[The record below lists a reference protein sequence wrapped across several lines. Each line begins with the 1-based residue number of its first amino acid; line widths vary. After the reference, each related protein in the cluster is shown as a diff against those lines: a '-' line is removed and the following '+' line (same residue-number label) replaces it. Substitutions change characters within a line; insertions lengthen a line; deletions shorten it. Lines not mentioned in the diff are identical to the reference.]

1 MCGIGVTIFP
11 QRSNPNPNNDD
22 SNPQQNELLS
32 KAIQKCLQ
40 RRGPDHQSIQSNI
53 LSTHMY
59 HQEQQVILE
68 LTLYAS
74 VLHMRG
80 YKALPQPY
88 CTPGYSFCWN
98 GECYAHDH
106 PAAASILVSPPF
118 DVAEDKYEEVTSD
131 TVTVMELIQ
140 HELLSM
146 EDDEQQ
152 QQEQAL
158 ANALSHVQ
166 GEYSFILYNHGPQ
179 QQGKDHN
186 QALDQQSSLPLQSQS
201 LEKNDAAQHGNA
213 CIYFGRDPLGR
224 RSLLMSYTET
234 NPPQRAKVQEHS
246 HGTDRSDDNITIALD
261 ASFVISSVA
270 PYQQTKSEGNTSA
283 GTGFKPFVN
292 MEEIPAGRVY
302 RLDLCTGQLSFVPII
317 PPAAIIQSSSI
328 NSPLL
333 PNSSWN
339 TLFNKDIS
347 PHLLQ
352 AAQKLHHYLNQA
364 VRRRVVHAPFP
375 LSINT
380 GGSSSTPTNNQ
391 ATVAVLFSGGVD
403 SVVLAALSHE
413 HVPIDQPID
422 LINVAFASS
431 TSSQQH
437 QEDPYSSSPD
447 RQAALLSYEEM
458 IHKFPNRKWRF
469 IAVNVD
475 YAEVLKEEAGI
486 CQLLHPLSSTMDF
499 NIGTAFWFAT
509 RGYGEVVSILGG
521 NGGGGMNGRQEQ
533 L

>member
-1 MCGIGVTIFP
+1 
-11 QRSNPNPNNDD
+11 
-22 SNPQQNELLS
+22 
-32 KAIQKCLQ
+32 
-40 RRGPDHQSIQSNI
+40 
-53 LSTHMY
+53 
-59 HQEQQVILE
+59 
-68 LTLYAS
+68 
-74 VLHMRG
+74 MRG
-80 YKALPQPY
+80 YKLLPQPY

-131 TVTVMELIQ
+131 TVTVMELMIQ

-152 QQEQAL
+152 QEQAL
-158 ANALSHVQ
+158 ANALCHVQ
-166 GEYSFILYNHGPQ
+166 GEYSFILYDHGPQ
-179 QQGKDHN
+179 QQGSNHN
-186 QALDQQSSLPLQSQS
+186 QGSDQQSSLPLQSS
-201 LEKNDAAQHGNA
+201 EKNDAAEHGHA

-234 NPPQRAKVQEHS
+234 NPPQRVKVQEHS

-261 ASFVISSVA
+261 ASFVTLSVA
-270 PYQQTKSEGNTSA
+270 PYQQTTSEGKMNA
-283 GTGFKPFVN
+283 GTGFKPFFN

-317 PPAAIIQSSSI
+317 PSAAVAHPSSI
-328 NSPLL
+328 NLPLL
-333 PNSSWN
+333 PDSSWN
-339 TLFNKDIS
+339 TLLNNDIS

-364 VRRRVVHAPFP
+364 VRRRVIHAPFP
-375 LSINT
+375 ISINT
-380 GGSSSTPTNNQ
+380 GGSSSTSIPTTNQ

-431 TSSQQH
+431 TSSQQQH
-437 QEDPYSSSPD
+437 QQQQQEDPFSSSPD
-447 RQAALLSYEEM
+447 RQAGS
-458 IHKFPNRKWRF
+458 P
-469 IAVNVD
+469 
-475 YAEVLKEEAGI
+475 
-486 CQLLHPLSSTMDF
+486 
-499 NIGTAFWFAT
+499 AF
-509 RGYGEVVSILGG
+509 L
-521 NGGGGMNGRQEQ
+521 
-533 L
+533 